1 MQSKFNVLIFVN
13 NHSHFVEELSSE
25 ETKMKMKI
33 GRSKVIVRNTN
44 LRKNCNCMFVHF
56 KLVSVMKLHVT
67 VRTSV

>member
-44 LRKNCNCMFVHF
+44 LRKNCMFVHF